1 MARGGR
7 RRGIHPSWPRLGNI
21 DALPQKH
28 FSVCVASLCLGG
40 GEGTGSGWL
49 CAKLSGGVSGKFLSI
64 LYVLRGQR
72 LIAGSCVHRGALCV
86 LLFTDL

>member
-1 MARGGR
+1 MASTRPGHVWGTLTLYLR
-7 RRGIHPSWPRLGNI
+7 NTSLFVWHL
-21 DALPQKH
+21 
-28 FSVCVASLCLGG
+28 CVAGG
-40 GEGTGSGWL
+40 GDAGSGGL